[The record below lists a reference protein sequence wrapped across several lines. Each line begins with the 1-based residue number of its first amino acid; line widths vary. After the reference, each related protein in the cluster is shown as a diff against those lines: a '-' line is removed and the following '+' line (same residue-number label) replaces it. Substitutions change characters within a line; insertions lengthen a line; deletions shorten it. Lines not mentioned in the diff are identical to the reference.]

1 MAEQK
6 NELEKWDI
14 LKYTYLFFP
23 VILENRSYII
33 YLSCESY
40 PQRMLTA
47 LPLETLHTST
57 RWAAGNTAWVLWLR
71 CRERILLLIA
81 LLWTWMSCMKATLKG
96 IGFIESIEID
106 GGAFMQAGIV
116 TYVLAQM
123 GTSTGAYGV
132 RSRTTA

>member
-1 MAEQK
+1 
-6 NELEKWDI
+6 
-14 LKYTYLFFP
+14 
-23 VILENRSYII
+23 
-33 YLSCESY
+33 
-40 PQRMLTA
+40 MLTA

-57 RWAAGNTAWVLWLR
+57 WWAAGNTAWALWLR

>member
-1 MAEQK
+1 MKSIRQLIK
-6 NELEKWDI
+6 NLKGWIIELSEKR
-14 LKYTYLFFP
+14 K
-23 VILENRSYII
+23 E
-33 YLSCESY
+33 
-40 PQRMLTA
+40 
-47 LPLETLHTST
+47 
-57 RWAAGNTAWVLWLR
+57 
-71 CRERILLLIA
+71 

>member
-1 MAEQK
+1 
-6 NELEKWDI
+6 
-14 LKYTYLFFP
+14 
-23 VILENRSYII
+23 
-33 YLSCESY
+33 
-40 PQRMLTA
+40 MLTA
-47 LPLETLHTST
+47 LPLDTLHTST
-57 RWAAGNTAWVLWLR
+57 RWAAGNTAWVLWV
-71 CRERILLLIA
+71 ILLLIA

>member
-1 MAEQK
+1 
-6 NELEKWDI
+6 
-14 LKYTYLFFP
+14 
-23 VILENRSYII
+23 
-33 YLSCESY
+33 
-40 PQRMLTA
+40 ML
-47 LPLETLHTST
+47 
-57 RWAAGNTAWVLWLR
+57 VLG
-71 CRERILLLIA
+71 

>member
-1 MAEQK
+1 MDAHSFAARNFAHLYVVGGRQHM
-6 NELEKWDI
+6 
-14 LKYTYLFFP
+14 
-23 VILENRSYII
+23 
-33 YLSCESY
+33 
-40 PQRMLTA
+40 RM
-47 LPLETLHTST
+47 
-57 RWAAGNTAWVLWLR
+57 WLR

-123 GTSTGAYGV
+123 GTSTGAYGG

>member
-1 MAEQK
+1 MDAHSFVARNFAHLYVVGGRQHSMDAVAKMQRK
-6 NELEKWDI
+6 N
-14 LKYTYLFFP
+14 
-23 VILENRSYII
+23 
-33 YLSCESY
+33 
-40 PQRMLTA
+40 
-47 LPLETLHTST
+47 
-57 RWAAGNTAWVLWLR
+57 
-71 CRERILLLIA
+71 IA

-116 TYVLAQM
+116 TYVLAQT